1 MKLSRSLWLIP
12 VLIILASLAIGGSIA
27 LGSGVHSGVHE
38 DNAFKPFYGVSPELK
53 AELEQI
59 AFSNSEIQELTQGK
73 DSNFVADGQAIHDKD
88 FSLAVGVYLQDDIT
102 KEEFREWIKGG
113 RQDSS
118 LIKEYVGVLN
128 IGYNDKYQ
136 IVIDKANDTITSI
149 SQKETA
155 RPDIPEVST
164 LEKQHAIEIALADT
178 TVQQLL
184 KGKNYQI
191 APDGKIGVWHE
202 GDTKLGVAF
211 QIDFDQP
218 YTIDMTLP
226 KYNSE
231 ACHIVGEVEGV
242 IIDVLLGENRV
253 AMIVPQAPL
262 AID

>member
-1 MKLSRSLWLIP
+1 LFQSLRFII
-12 VLIILASLAIGGSIA
+12 VLYLLR
-27 LGSGVHSGVHE
+27 LRL
-38 DNAFKPFYGVSPELK
+38 PPY
-53 AELEQI
+53 

-73 DSNFVADGQAIHDKD
+73 DISFVVNGQSIHDKD
-88 FSLAVGVYLQDDIT
+88 YSLAVGVYLQDDIT

-118 LIKEYVGVLN
+118 LIKEYVGILN

-136 IVIDKANDTITSI
+136 IAIDKEKGAITSI
-149 SQKETA
+149 SQMETP
-155 RPDIPEVST
+155 RPDIPEVTT
-164 LEKQHAIEIALADT
+164 LEKQHAVEIALADT

-218 YTIDMTLP
+218 YAIDLTLP

-242 IIDVLLGENRV
+242 IIDVLLEENRV
-253 AMIVPQAPL
+253 AMIVPRAPL
-262 AID
+262 AVD

>member
-1 MKLSRSLWLIP
+1 MKTLNKKWLVSMAVIL
-12 VLIILASLAIGGSIA
+12 VLSLAIGGSIA
-27 LGSGVHSGVHE
+27 MGSGVDE
-38 DNAFKPFYGVSPELK
+38 DNAFKPFYGVSPELR

-59 AFSNSEIQELTQGK
+59 ASSDSTVQDLIQGK
-73 DSNFVADGQAIHDKD
+73 ESSFVVNGQAIHDKD
-88 FSLAVGVYLQDDIT
+88 YSLAVGVYLQDDIT

-118 LIKEYVGVLN
+118 LIKEYVGILN
-128 IGYNDKYQ
+128 IGYNDQYQ
-136 IVIDKANDTITSI
+136 IVIDKEKATITSI
-149 SQKETA
+149 SQKETV
-155 RPDIPEVST
+155 RPDIPEVTT
-164 LEKQHAIEIALADT
+164 LEKQHAVEIALADT

-211 QIDFDQP
+211 QIDFDKP
-218 YTIDMTLP
+218 YAIDLTLP

-242 IIDVLLGENRV
+242 IIDVLLEENRV
-253 AMIVPQAPL
+253 AMIIPQSPL
-262 AID
+262 AVD